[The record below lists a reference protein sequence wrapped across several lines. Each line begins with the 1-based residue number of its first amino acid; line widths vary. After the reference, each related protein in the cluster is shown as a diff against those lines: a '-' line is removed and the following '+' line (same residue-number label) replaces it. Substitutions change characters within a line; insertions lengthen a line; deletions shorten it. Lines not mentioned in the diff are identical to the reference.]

1 MSSLAPHPARSV
13 DFLSRLTDG
22 ELTAAERAQFESHRA
37 HCAECRRAA
46 SEFESALALFRSSR
60 PRPAATD
67 LSARILRKLQAGN
80 RRRSSFGVTFGI
92 DLRWAGAFAAALL
105 AVLIGSTVVVRREA
119 AERRLARE
127 SAPIPVSMERDRSI
141 DKTAKDQLQAP
152 APAAPQ
158 QRAAGAAEPAR
169 EGALEKGETVH
180 AYANSD
186 TLKSSSV
193 DEKLP
198 ASNALAKEKPQDKP
212 EKEALRRDTDSR
224 MDEAKPSE
232 SKFEAQARSRQESAP
247 RPAAAAAAPGRGAA
261 PPPAVVAGRVGE
273 RAGGEGGNLVD
284 GVSDSSAAR
293 PSLKIVAGDDWGSV
307 PVVVNAADVDLPP
320 DLRGREFVLV
330 VEASGR
336 VRDVRAAEKHSTRK
350 KIASRDEER
359 GQGAV
364 LEEKA
369 NKGFESLRS
378 LRFAPGDRPRRLLV
392 HVE

>member
-13 DFLSRLTDG
+13 EFLSRLLDG

-60 PRPAATD
+60 PRPAAAD

-141 DKTAKDQLQAP
+141 ARSAKDQPPASAP

-158 QRAAGAAEPAR
+158 QRPATASEPAR
-169 EGALEKGETVH
+169 EGALEKKAAVSGDASSE
-180 AYANSD
+180 S
-186 TLKSSSV
+186 LKSTSV
-193 DEKLP
+193 DEKL
-198 ASNALAKEKPQDKP
+198 AAGNAPPKEKLQANEVSHRDADKRVN
-212 EKEALRRDTDSR
+212 A
-224 MDEAKPSE
+224 AKPSE
-232 SKFEAQARSRQESAP
+232 SKFEAQARATRQESAP
-247 RPAAAAAAPGRGAA
+247 GPPAAAAAAGRL
-261 PPPAVVAGRVGE
+261 GE
-273 RAGGEGGNLVD
+273 RAGGEGAPLLD
-284 GVSDSSAAR
+284 GVSDASAAR
-293 PSLKIVAGDDWGSV
+293 PSLKILAGDDWGSV
-307 PVVVNAADVDLPP
+307 PALLNAPQIDLPL

-336 VRDVRAAEKHSTRK
+336 VREVQSVQKNLRK
-350 KIASRDEER
+350 KTAAGEEER
-359 GQGAV
+359 AQAQV
-364 LEEKA
+364 WQEKA
-369 NKGFESLRS
+369 DKDSEALRS
-378 LRFAPGDRPRRLLV
+378 LRFVPGDRPRRLRV
-392 HVE
+392 SVE

>member
-13 DFLSRLTDG
+13 EFLSRLLDG

-60 PRPAATD
+60 PRPAAAD

-119 AERRLARE
+119 SERRLARE

-141 DKTAKDQLQAP
+141 DKNAKDERPASVA

-158 QRAAGAAEPAR
+158 QRRAAAPEPAR
-169 EGALEKGETVH
+169 EAALEKTETGRG
-180 AYANSD
+180 YASSD
-186 TLKSSSV
+186 SLKSSSTSSV
-193 DEKLP
+193 DGKLS
-198 ASNALAKEKPQDKP
+198 ASNAPLKEKPQDK
-212 EKEALRRDTDSR
+212 ETSRRDADNRLTS
-224 MDEAKPSE
+224 AKPSE
-232 SKFEAQARSRQESAP
+232 RKLQAQAGSMNQEVAP
-247 RPAAAAAAPGRGAA
+247 APPAAAAG
-261 PPPAVVAGRVGE
+261 AGRVGE
-273 RAGGEGGNLVD
+273 KAGGEGALLLD

-293 PSLKIVAGDDWGSV
+293 PSLKILAGDDWGSV
-307 PVVVNAADVDLPP
+307 PALLNAAQIDLPL

-336 VRDVRAAEKHSTRK
+336 VREVQPVQKSLRK
-350 KIASRDEER
+350 KTAAREEEHAQVPAWQER
-359 GQGAV
+359 ADKDS
-364 LEEKA
+364 EA
-369 NKGFESLRS
+369 LRS
-378 LRFAPGDRPRRLLV
+378 LRFVPGDRPRRLRV
-392 HVE
+392 SVE

>member
-1 MSSLAPHPARSV
+1 V
-13 DFLSRLTDG
+13 EFLSRLLDG

-60 PRPAATD
+60 PRPAAAD

-105 AVLIGSTVVVRREA
+105 AVLIGSAVVVRREA

-141 DKTAKDQLQAP
+141 ANNAKDQLPVSAP

-158 QRAAGAAEPAR
+158 QRPAAASEPAR
-169 EGALEKGETVH
+169 GGALEKKAATPGDASPE
-180 AYANSD
+180 

-193 DEKLP
+193 DEKL
-198 ASNALAKEKPQDKP
+198 AAGNAPLKEKLQANEVSHRDADKRVN
-212 EKEALRRDTDSR
+212 A
-224 MDEAKPSE
+224 AKPSE
-232 SKFEAQARSRQESAP
+232 SKFEAQTRATRQESAP
-247 RPAAAAAAPGRGAA
+247 PPPAAAGAA
-261 PPPAVVAGRVGE
+261 GRFGE
-273 RAGGEGGNLVD
+273 KAGGEGALLLD
-284 GVSDSSAAR
+284 GVSDASAAR
-293 PSLKIVAGDDWGSV
+293 PSLKILAGDDWGSV
-307 PVVVNAADVDLPP
+307 PALLNAAQIDLPL

-336 VRDVRAAEKHSTRK
+336 VREVQPVQKSLRK
-350 KIASRDEER
+350 KTAAREEER
-359 GQGAV
+359 GQVQAWQ
-364 LEEKA
+364 EKA
-369 NKGFESLRS
+369 DKDSEALRS
-378 LRFAPGDRPRRLLV
+378 LRFVPGDRPRRLRV
-392 HVE
+392 SVE